1 MSFKTPADLA
11 EMFAVDVRQIL
22 EWRRAKSWPS
32 FQVGKTIRFT
42 DEHVEQIVAMQSQR
56 SKAAPVKGQT
66 ARSSRRRS
74 A

>member
-1 MSFKTPADLA
+1 MTFKTPADLA
-11 EMFAVDVRQIL
+11 EMFGVDTRQIL
-22 EWRRAKSWPS
+22 EWRRSKQWPS

-42 DEHVEQIVAMQSQR
+42 DEQVEQIVAMQSQR
-56 SKAAPVKGQT
+56 KKPAPVKGQT